1 MRIRAE
7 DGEVFAG
14 PVDMNPTPIAS
25 DARPRTPNA
34 ADVHLRVHMTLG
46 PHSVGVD
53 QPLSVAH
60 RIMRE
65 HGIRHLP
72 VLRGGRLVGIVTQR
86 DLYLVETL
94 REVDAS
100 SVRVEEAMT
109 DDAYVVAPSEPLE
122 SVARTMAEKKYGCAV
137 VMEGSEVVGI
147 FTAVDALRALANL
160 LAARAT

>member
-1 MRIRAE
+1 LLRRQTMNTIQTTQGAPSRA
-7 DGEVFAG
+7 
-14 PVDMNPTPIAS
+14 PNPS
-25 DARPRTPNA
+25 
-34 ADVHLRVHMTLG
+34 DVHIRVHMTLG

-72 VLRGGRLVGIVTQR
+72 VLRGGKLVGVVTQR

-94 REVDAS
+94 REVEAS

-109 DDAYVVAPSEPLE
+109 DDAYVVAPNEPLV
-122 SVARTMAEKKYGCAV
+122 SVARTMADKKYGCAV
-137 VMEGSEVVGI
+137 VMEGTEVVGI
-147 FTAVDALRALANL
+147 FTAVDALHALANL
-160 LAARAT
+160 LAARSS